1 MSNLHI
7 VFYKKKHKVFTL
19 RRIVLQKK
27 GNFHDMG
34 NKNVKSAKI
43 RGYSKALIKKIYVR
57 VAWYD

>member
-1 MSNLHI
+1 M
-7 VFYKKKHKVFTL
+7 FTL
-19 RRIVLQKK
+19 RRIVLKKK